1 MRGDPIKAMRADHKR
16 RAISNTQKGANKIGW
31 NEAIKKAAMIADNI
45 CNPSGGT
52 SLAGNEI
59 RKLMKP

>member
-1 MRGDPIKAMRADHKR
+1 MSKK
-16 RAISNTQKGANKIGW
+16 TLNKIVW
-31 NEAIKKAAMIADNI
+31 NEAIKQAAQVADNI

-59 RKLMKP
+59 RKLVKP